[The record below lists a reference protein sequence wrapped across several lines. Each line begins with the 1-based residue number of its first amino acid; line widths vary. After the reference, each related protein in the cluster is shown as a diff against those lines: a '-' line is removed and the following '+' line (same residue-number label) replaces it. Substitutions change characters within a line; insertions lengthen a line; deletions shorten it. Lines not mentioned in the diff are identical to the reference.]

1 MGSLRSSTP
10 NVSLSLSHPHPQLS
24 AWASLDLWRQAG
36 GHVLYS
42 LGLGMGTTINF
53 SSYKAGEDN
62 YIQVASLM
70 ALVNLGTSLL
80 VTSIIFIVLGF
91 WATTSGPTCVE
102 K

>member
-1 MGSLRSSTP
+1 M
-10 NVSLSLSHPHPQLS
+10 
-24 AWASLDLWRQAG
+24 
-36 GHVLYS
+36 LYS

-53 SSYKAGEDN
+53 SYKAGEDN
-62 YIQVASLM
+62 YIQVASLV